1 MKQNGKI
8 YYFSVSIQKL
18 RENTNGNFC
27 VVVLS
32 DITQMEVYKIQL
44 EHFSKTDELTNIGN
58 RKYFNQNIKKEIE
71 RAKRYKTSLSLLMF
85 DLDFFKKVNDTYGH
99 DVGDVVLQEVS
110 KKVKSLLRDTDLFAR
125 FGGEEFMII
134 APQTTAKQAL
144 LLAERIRKNIES
156 LQISPL
162 KQITISIGV
171 TEFKEDDTLETFIKR
186 VDNALYESKDKGR
199 NRVTYLS

>member
-27 VVVLS
+27 VVLS